1 MSKNEQQDNAQ
12 DNVIILSSYI
22 DTNQAHD
29 LLFKWIEKQNS
40 ENYVRDHFFVKE
52 MHKKYY
58 GCIGFWFQTKALN
71 PKEKATNIVVIVPG
85 SNKVPE
91 AITELSKY
99 YDYNKFE
106 ETTKEYTPI
115 SITDDEAEP
124 KAYELLKKQ
133 YPSLFD
139 EFGKLDS
146 NTEIAGAC
154 SVAIPVWEG
163 TYNSKYGKEHKFYID
178 AQTGETTGDLY
189 NDKSKAP
196 KKPTKRL
203 TPNEIKELGKSD
215 IALEKITSTS
225 KKEET
230 TSKKDKTNEKP
241 KEAQKEAEN
250 NDEDDDIDENESHRY
265 IIIFL
270 IVVAIAILL
279 FIGSKILNPNH
290 DPNVP
295 NTQKTSITAQ
305 QKPKYN
311 PPPKNNVEKNKTERE
326 KPENFADSIIKKL
339 VSQKYKEINELM
351 SKNPDEFAEIEGY
364 TNVTSAFENLGELE
378 SYYSKTTSI
387 FPEKTTKIFSQSNSN
402 DNSEN
407 KLPDGSAIPNVIKE
421 QAKEDNNLISVYTS
435 YIETYNETDSIGNSS
450 EKKDRTI
457 LIFTLS
463 TEDNKTKIKSIHR
476 KYEQVDEDAI
486 SQIIEKESNSYS
498 EISQNKE
505 EDKKENKTEEK
516 PKEEENKNN
525 SETSYQQPK
534 QEVES
539 QTTTK
544 KPQINLIPEGST
556 YVENEPTKPKQE
568 KKNIEEVETSTTTST
583 TQQTNSPSNVYSSSE
598 GSESGSAGGSV
609 Q

>member
-1 MSKNEQQDNAQ
+1 MSKNEQQDNEQ

-52 MHKKYY
+52 MQKKYY
-58 GCIGFWFQTKALN
+58 GCIGFWFKTKALN
-71 PKEKATNIVVIVPG
+71 PEKATNIVIIVPG

-106 ETTKEYTPI
+106 ETKKEYTPI
-115 SITDDEAEP
+115 TITDDDAEP

-139 EFGKLDS
+139 EFGKLNP

-189 NDKSKAP
+189 NDKSKAN

-203 TPNEIKELGKSD
+203 TPKEIKELGKTD
-215 IALEKITSTS
+215 ISLGTIPSTN

-230 TSKKDKTNEKP
+230 TSKKDKINEKA
-241 KEAQKEAEN
+241 KESKKEIED
-250 NDEDDDIDENESHRY
+250 NDEDEDIDENESHRY

-270 IVVAIAILL
+270 IVVAIGILL
-279 FIGSKILNPNH
+279 FIGSKILKPNH
-290 DPNVP
+290 DPNTP
-295 NTQKTSITAQ
+295 TPQNTSITAQ
-305 QKPKYN
+305 QKPKYI
-311 PPPKNNVEKNKTERE
+311 PPPKEKIDKNKLERE

-339 VSQKYKEINELM
+339 VSQKYKEINELI
-351 SKNPDEFAEIEGY
+351 SKNPDEYAEIEGY
-364 TNVTSAFENLGELE
+364 TNVTSTFENIGELE

-387 FPEKTTKIFSQSNSN
+387 FPEKTTKIFSQSTSN
-402 DNSEN
+402 DNVDNTS
-407 KLPDGSAIPNVIKE
+407 DGSAIPNVIKE
-421 QAKEDNNLISVYTS
+421 QAKEENNLVSVYTS

-457 LIFTLS
+457 LIFTFS
-463 TEDNKTKIKSIHR
+463 TEDNKTKIKSVHR
-476 KYEQVDEDAI
+476 KYEQVDEEAI
-486 SQIIEKESNSYS
+486 SQIKEKESNAYS
-498 EISQNKE
+498 EISQNKSDE
-505 EDKKENKTEEK
+505 SKKEEKVEEK
-516 PKEEENKNN
+516 TKEENKNN
-525 SETSYQQPK
+525 ETSYQQPK

-539 QTTTK
+539 QTTNK

-556 YVENEPTKPKQE
+556 YVENEPQKPKQE
-568 KKNIEEVETSTTTST
+568 KKNIEEVETSTTST
-583 TQQTNSPSNVYSSSE
+583 TQQTNSSSNVYSSSE